1 MKHLPNIL
9 TLSRIPLLFVIV
21 GLLCIGGFA
30 ADVSAFVV
38 FLIAAVSDWLDGYI
52 ARKVGAV
59 SNFGKLMDA
68 LTDKI
73 IMVGMFVSLLGLK
86 WSVPAA
92 ESIFSKLGLQWSVPA
107 SETTETLLPQFCVF
121 FVIIIICREFL
132 ITGLRL
138 VAASNGLVLAA
149 ERAGKLK
156 TALQMVSV
164 SLLLLARALAS
175 AGVSA
180 VDKYALWTRD
190 IGLCAFYGAVVLTVY
205 SGTGYIIRNWK
216 ILHL

>member
-1 MKHLPNIL
+1 MKRLPNIL

-21 GLLCIGGFA
+21 GLLCFGGAA
-30 ADVSAFVV
+30 ADVAAFAL
-38 FLIAAVSDWLDGYI
+38 FLAAAASDWLDGYI

-73 IMVGMFVSLLGLK
+73 IMVGLFVALLGLK
-86 WSVPAA
+86 WNPPAA
-92 ESIFSKLGLQWSVPA
+92 AGTDAA
-107 SETTETLLPQFCVF
+107 SAPETLLPQYCVF
-121 FVIIIICREFL
+121 LVIIIICREFL

-156 TALQMVSV
+156 TALQMASV
-164 SLLLLARALAS
+164 SLLLLARALSSS
-175 AGVSA
+175 ALFREEMSVLAREAG
-180 VDKYALWTRD
+180 LW
-190 IGLCAFYGAVVLTVY
+190 AFYGAVVLTIY
-205 SGTGYIIRNWK
+205 SGTGYIVRNWR
-216 ILHL
+216 ILSL